1 MERRWCLR
9 DFGSLQF
16 IWDALTGVFTMVYG
30 QRSVVQNGPWEL
42 VQRDNHAELVSLDC
56 KDNGDRETLHPDQF
70 SSWEAKV
77 IAVNEVFIG
86 PRSASMDKFVPLS
99 VWRDQHIASYD
110 CHGLKLPVSGYA
122 APFQA
127 VFTWRA
133 IPAKCGDKPVSLW
146 IDFTWLLSWVYGK
159 KGCDMA
165 WRHVQSLKGYLDSVG
180 LDESHV
186 ADSRRSQTR
195 KVRRTGPEDSSAKT
209 CVSSEWCISMMAAI
223 LFLDRVASD
232 DRLGKK
238 SFDDTTSSSKAQ
250 ALLSTF
256 LEWPRHGEPD
266 LAFDFSRTGCQLIL
280 RGSTVDHATLKQSEI
295 ERSGNSGK
303 FLRLSSLIDSDSD
316 IADLLDARK
325 GKLRRRSALSE
336 VSVNKL
342 TVFIVEFAEAFA
354 DLWESTKGDPAWGEF
369 AVSDIGVLTTAWGKC
384 RPVPTSYISAVVTEV
399 KDDEVQGGL
408 RSVKHV
414 VNGLARTHRKT
425 IKINAAT
432 RIRFGR
438 KSHFMKLAKKLAK
451 RSANSQRSASH
462 PEATNFGRRA
472 TPWER
477 MRYLDKAR
485 KLARGQKR
493 ISLAMDATDVSKK
506 KYMNATACLPRLNVV
521 CWLPPM
527 DLGWVPGVP
536 GPWSTPRGPG

>member
-1 MERRWCLR
+1 
-9 DFGSLQF
+9 
-16 IWDALTGVFTMVYG
+16 
-30 QRSVVQNGPWEL
+30 
-42 VQRDNHAELVSLDC
+42 
-56 KDNGDRETLHPDQF
+56 
-70 SSWEAKV
+70 
-77 IAVNEVFIG
+77 
-86 PRSASMDKFVPLS
+86 
-99 VWRDQHIASYD
+99 
-110 CHGLKLPVSGYA
+110 
-122 APFQA
+122 
-127 VFTWRA
+127 
-133 IPAKCGDKPVSLW
+133 
-146 IDFTWLLSWVYGK
+146 
-159 KGCDMA
+159 
-165 WRHVQSLKGYLDSVG
+165 
-180 LDESHV
+180 
-186 ADSRRSQTR
+186 
-195 KVRRTGPEDSSAKT
+195 
-209 CVSSEWCISMMAAI
+209 
-223 LFLDRVASD
+223 
-232 DRLGKK
+232 
-238 SFDDTTSSSKAQ
+238 
-250 ALLSTF
+250 
-256 LEWPRHGEPD
+256 
-266 LAFDFSRTGCQLIL
+266 
-280 RGSTVDHATLKQSEI
+280 
-295 ERSGNSGK
+295 
-303 FLRLSSLIDSDSD
+303 LIDSDSD
-316 IADLLDARK
+316 IVDLLGARK

-384 RPVPTSYISAVVTEV
+384 RPVPTSYISSVVTEV
-399 KDDEVQGGL
+399 KDGEVQGGL

-451 RSANSQRSASH
+451 RSANSQRSVSH
-462 PEATNFGRRA
+462 PEAKNFGRKA

-477 MRYLDKAR
+477 MRYLGKAR

-536 GPWSTPRGPG
+536 GPWSTPRSPG